1 MRRGSVRVC
10 VCGCRECL
18 CVEVC
23 QQQSVIRGLTDLQL
37 SGPAYVWTY
46 LCVCVCVCVYSI
58 QVDER
63 SFACV
68 VHHFQKYCVV
78 LLPYQ
83 YWSYR

>member
-1 MRRGSVRVC
+1 MRVC
-10 VCGCRECL
+10 VCGCSECM
-18 CVEVC
+18 CVRVEVC
-23 QQQSVIRGLTDLQL
+23 QQQSVMRGLTDLQL
-37 SGPAYVWTY
+37 SGPACVCVRIFI
-46 LCVCVCVCVYSI
+46 CVCVCVCSI

-68 VHHFQKYCVV
+68 VHHFQKYFV